1 MGSDNWVFPLK
12 DGSVSFQE
20 LNIAAAAG
28 IQMEAT
34 DEDEEEIPQSSPPK
48 VWIIY
53 IVLTS
58 VALDNAQPK

>member
-1 MGSDNWVFPLK
+1 MAVTVTGSAYL
-12 DGSVSFQE
+12 SVSFQE

-28 IQMEAT
+28 IQMATT

-53 IVLTS
+53 IVGTS

>member
-1 MGSDNWVFPLK
+1 MFPLK

-48 VWIIY
+48 V
-53 IVLTS
+53 
-58 VALDNAQPK
+58 